1 MPIRWAGSI
10 LTVAVLAFSPGLPAQ
25 TPAQPARGETRAV
38 PDLSA
43 VWSLDDAGIATS
55 PSPFAASEASGRDV
69 AAGRIPVFGFST
81 AEPPLQPWAAEKYRV
96 SRQGMAPHEAGPDE
110 DDPIMYPYCIP
121 HGFPRIYT
129 SPFAF
134 EIVQVP
140 NRVYMMFEAGSQTRR
155 IFMDGKKHLEG
166 WQRTPLG
173 IAHGRWD
180 GDTLVVETENL
191 LSLDRFSRLDSFGH
205 PFTDALRVTERI
217 RRPNRDALQI
227 DFVFDDPGA
236 YTRPWPGRKLFVR
249 KDWEIT
255 ESRTCENHQ
264 LEDFLRDM
272 RSGKPAGRE

>member
-1 MPIRWAGSI
+1 M
-10 LTVAVLAFSPGLPAQ
+10 
-25 TPAQPARGETRAV
+25 
-38 PDLSA
+38 
-43 VWSLDDAGIATS
+43 
-55 PSPFAASEASGRDV
+55 
-69 AAGRIPVFGFST
+69 
-81 AEPPLQPWAAEKYRV
+81 QPWAAEKYRV
-96 SRQGMAPHEAGPDE
+96 SRQGMAPHESGPDE

-121 HGFPRIYT
+121 HGFPRIFT

-134 EIVQVP
+134 EIVHAP

-173 IAHGRWD
+173 ISHGRWD

-191 LSLDRFSRLDSFGH
+191 LSLDRFARLDSFGH

-217 RRPNRDALQI
+217 RRPNRDTLQV
-227 DFVFDDPGA
+227 DFLFDDPGA

-264 LEDFLRDM
+264 LEDYLRDM